1 MDQPLRV
8 LLALNLTDAQ
18 VQRVRDVDPRL
29 EVRVLPRP
37 ERRLLRG
44 RTLSGD
50 PLGEPPPGTQ
60 ERLHEALAWA
70 DTMLVDQSGV
80 RENLPGVAPRLR
92 WVHVTNAGI
101 DYLVRRGLHR
111 VPITITNSRGMHGRN
126 MGEYVVMMM
135 LAFCKALPQ
144 YLHAQ
149 RRHEWSK
156 AGPDELH
163 GKTLGIIGYGAI
175 GHGVAA
181 AARAMG
187 VRVLGTRRRATGARE
202 EGADAMYP
210 MDRLH
215 EMLAECDFVLS
226 AMPWTP
232 DTDGVL
238 GAAEFAAM
246 KRDTVFIN
254 IGRGTTVD
262 EPALIEALRSG
273 HLGGAAL
280 DVLAEEPPSP
290 DNPLW
295 DLENVLITPHTSGNT
310 PYYYDGVLDIFCES
324 LRRVLDGEAPLN
336 IVDVAAGY

>member
-1 MDQPLRV
+1 MNERLRV

-18 VQRVRDVDPRL
+18 VQRVRDLDPRL
-29 EVRVLPRP
+29 EVRVLPRA

-44 RTLSGD
+44 RTLSGE
-50 PLGEPPPGTQ
+50 PLGEPPPGTE

-70 DTMLVDQSGV
+70 DAMLVDQSGV
-80 RENLPGVAPRLR
+80 REYLPEVAPRLR

-101 DYLVRRGLHR
+101 DYLVRRGLHK
-111 VPITITNSRGMHGRN
+111 VPLTITNSRGMHGRN

-135 LAFCKALPQ
+135 LAFCKALPH
-144 YLHAQ
+144 YIHAQ

-156 AGPDELH
+156 AQPDELF
-163 GKTLGIIGYGAI
+163 GKTLGIVGYGAI
-175 GHGVAA
+175 GRGVAT

-187 VRVLGTRRRATGARE
+187 VRVLAARRRSTGE
-202 EGADAMYP
+202 PEPGADATYP
-210 MDRLH
+210 MERLH
-215 EMLAECDFVLS
+215 ELLAQSDFVLS
-226 AMPWTP
+226 AAPWTP
-232 DTDGVL
+232 ETDRML

-246 KRDTVFIN
+246 KAGAVFIN

-280 DVLAEEPPSP
+280 DVLAEEPTSP

-295 DLENVLITPHTSGNT
+295 EMENVLITPHTSGNT

-324 LRRVLDGEAPLN
+324 LKVVLEGEQPLN